1 MVERLRRDYPVVLWQ
16 QGHLGE
22 VGIAAGATGYECG
35 IGWREACNINTSKNN
50 RRRQQHSGA
59 RQARPVYISALGRSL
74 PKRSLQAISRHR
86 DLWLR
91 LICPDPDCYLPSGRG
106 LLGDARAHAVVQRAR
121 QLERIAHIDTPVWR
135 WQPEHHPAPPRCVG
149 CSGPSSGLRPRRPW
163 PRHRTT
169 PAWCWRRRLPVQ
181 PPPCQPP
188 PDERCPA
195 RSSGVDVLSLPRT
208 APSATQFN
216 RRQGLEQPGEVL
228 GDGLPQDVEV
238 DIEVV
243 VNGPVTRAC
252 GGSPRH
258 AGFGGLQFEADVL
271 GKPTFGEHHPFWRRH
286 QLLTLPRKYVVTA

>member
-1 MVERLRRDYPVVLWQ
+1 LGQPGRQRIHSLHASGDTFGSVKHLIDLALDEQVDRASHVEVAIAAGAHPHERLMDLVLMVERLRRDYPVVLWQ

-91 LICPDPDCYLPSGRG
+91 LICPDPDCYLPGGRG

-135 WQPEHHPAPPRCVG
+135 WQRLAEMGDTGLALADRINPPRPNQSAYHTSRLASAVRYQHG
-149 CSGPSSGLRPRRPW
+149 QPRPSTTQPGHTRRIAAHCSPYGTTPW
-163 PRHRTT
+163 VRHRIERRNRERD
-169 PAWCWRRRLPVQ
+169 ARRL
-181 PPPCQPP
+181 
-188 PDERCPA
+188 
-195 RSSGVDVLSLPRT
+195 
-208 APSATQFN
+208 
-216 RRQGLEQPGEVL
+216 
-228 GDGLPQDVEV
+228 
-238 DIEVV
+238 
-243 VNGPVTRAC
+243 
-252 GGSPRH
+252 
-258 AGFGGLQFEADVL
+258 
-271 GKPTFGEHHPFWRRH
+271 
-286 QLLTLPRKYVVTA
+286 